1 MKRKDTIR
9 ELSYDFALRIIRLAK
24 YIQEEKKEFILSKQV
39 LRSGT
44 TIGALVREG
53 QYAESSADFMHK
65 FSIALKETNETEYWL
80 SLLIDSEYLS
90 ADQIQSIL
98 EDNISIIK
106 LLISIIKTKKYNLKN
121 EKRLLIKNH

>member
-39 LRSGT
+39 SRSGT
-44 TIGALVREG
+44 AIGALVREG
-53 QYAESSADFMHK
+53 QYAESSADFIHK
-65 FSIALKETNETEYWL
+65 LSIALKEANETEYWL
-80 SLLIDSEYLS
+80 SLLMDSKYLS
-90 ADQIQSIL
+90 DDQMQSIL

-106 LLISIIKTKKYNLKN
+106 LLISIIKTKKHNLKN
-121 EKRLLIKNH
+121 EK